1 MLIRIL
7 LVIDHSPLY
16 RRVSRLIAQPSVL
29 VYAANHTDGLWEGL
43 ARDSYDLVVVERSA
57 VTEPAFDFISTLRK
71 LPDRPELIVLQPR
84 DDPEDRA
91 ALLAAGCYA
100 VIASDLTDAV
110 FAQTLRTLVSRRR
123 EALVNRLRAEQP
135 EEHYHLSDFAS
146 ASEPMQALLHLARRV
161 AASDSSLL
169 ILGETGVGKE
179 WLARAIHAEGPRAG
193 APFIAVNLAAI
204 PDTLLESELFGHEK
218 GAFTG
223 AIRSRRGHF
232 ELAHRG
238 TIFLDEI
245 ADMSPH
251 LQAKLL
257 RALQER
263 KIQRVGAEQPLEVDA
278 RVMAATNRDLEEA
291 IEAKQFRSDLYYRLG
306 VVTLTVPPLRERKE
320 DIPALVQSYLER
332 FRIQLG
338 RSAEAVSAEAIEALI
353 AYPWP
358 GNVRELINVMERTVL
373 LSEGEQIGLADLPEN
388 IARFA
393 SSRGNGGTSDRGRS
407 GSLALPGDWLD
418 KPLRAARREVIE
430 SFERAYLSG
439 QLQAAGGRIGETARR
454 AGLDPRSLYEK
465 MKELGLR
472 KEDFRS
478 ARRTLS
484 PEVR

>member
-1 MLIRIL
+1 VLIRIL
-7 LVIDHSPLY
+7 LVIDHPPLY
-16 RRVSRLIAQPSVL
+16 RRVSRLIAQPNVL
-29 VYAANHTDGLWEGL
+29 VYAANHAEGLWEGL

-57 VTEPAFDFISTLRK
+57 VTEPASDFISTLRK
-71 LPDRPELIVLQPR
+71 LPDRPELIVLQAR

-100 VIASDLTDAV
+100 VIASNLIDAV

-123 EALVNRLRAEQP
+123 ETLVNRLRAEQP
-135 EEHYHLSDFAS
+135 EEFYHLSDFAS

-179 WLARAIHAEGPRAG
+179 WLARAVHGEGPRAG

-204 PDTLLESELFGHEK
+204 PDGLLESELFGHEK

-223 AIRSRRGHF
+223 AIRARRGYF

-257 RALQER
+257 RVLQER
-263 KIQRVGAEQPLEVDA
+263 KIQRVGAEQTIEVDV
-278 RVMAATNRDLEEA
+278 RLMAATNRDLEEA

-338 RSAEAVSAEAIEALI
+338 RSAETASAEALEALI

-373 LSEGEQIGLADLPEN
+373 LSEGEEIRLADLPEN

-393 SSRGNGGTSDRGRS
+393 GSSGNGTAPRTSGR
-407 GSLALPGDWLD
+407 GSLALPEDWLD
-418 KPLRAARREVIE
+418 KPLRSARREVLE
-430 SFERAYLSG
+430 AFERAYLSG
-439 QLQAAGGRIGETARR
+439 QLQATSGRIGETARR

-472 KEDFRS
+472 KEDFRPT
-478 ARRTLS
+478 RRSLA